1 MRIVIAGASGFVGQM
16 LVPELRARGADVMLL
31 GRDPQALQAKFPECA
46 VSDYANLSQVLQGAD
61 LLLNLAVVNSDA
73 GASLSAY
80 QSVNVEFA
88 ATLAQAAQDAGVRF
102 INVSSTHALEAAN
115 RSAHAQSKRDG
126 VAAVDAVGG
135 GCRASLSARDLWR
148 DIRRRA
154 APSKPLAHA
163 SGAGCLWPDFG
174 AEADPVLDAAG
185 GVAVSPRADGPA

>member
-31 GRDPQALQAKFPECA
+31 GRDPEALQAKFPECA

-80 QSVNVEFA
+80 QAVNVEFA
-88 ATLAQAAQDAGVRF
+88 ATLAQAAQDAGVRY

-115 RSAHAQSKRDG
+115 RSAYAQSKRDG
-126 VAAVDAVGG
+126 VAAVDAVG

-154 APSKPLAHA
+154 APSKPLTHA
-163 SGAGCLWPDFG
+163 SGAVCLWPDFG
-174 AEADPVLDAAG
+174 AEADSVRDAAC
-185 GVAVSPRADGPA
+185 GVAVSSRAHGPA

>member
-31 GRDPQALQAKFPECA
+31 GRDPEALQAKFPECA
-46 VSDYANLSQVLQGAD
+46 VSDYANLSQALQGAD

-115 RSAHAQSKRDG
+115 RSAYAQSKRYG

-135 GCRASLSARDLWR
+135 ISCISICQRFMARHSRARCAILTAYPSLWR
-148 DIRRRA
+148 GL
-154 APSKPLAHA
+154 PLAR
-163 SGAGCLWPDFG
+163 F
-174 AEADPVLDAAG
+174 
-185 GVAVSPRADGPA
+185 RR